1 MFTIAL
7 IQNQSE
13 MAHYSYADARP
24 MVKELGYIPVL
35 YTADNID
42 SLGSSL
48 SRNQF
53 DAIIFASNALNDKT
67 IRAEVESS
75 EFAQAFHSWLKD
87 RNGHGVLCFHQLRL
101 AAEQTSNTKL
111 FPPPLNKII
120 ATVRPADEKSAEG
133 NILYGSNAET
143 NTLLLYPNRISPQ
156 DIKKDS
162 LNFRSLPGLYW
173 HYWSNVNLS
182 DWEILLVDQ
191 DSDETERPLLLAA
204 RDATKGRIVLS
215 SLALDWQKQRNILQN
230 ILIYVVEG
238 RHNTAFLYDEDNKNT
253 AFDYLIGT
261 LQSRKYPFRSY
272 PIGQDYGVL
281 EQHITNNVHTIIVL
295 GPFVEL
301 SRLSKSLAD
310 TIIEYVHAGNLK
322 LVSIDAID
330 PEIRRFSVAGRERS
344 ALKLLNTAEL
354 QLQSELRKGYIDGSF
369 WSTAET
375 LQILQGIPQSDSNFN
390 SLVGEALKLAD
401 THDRSGSYD
410 EVFGVTC
417 AFLWMR
423 GTYLGINSEK
433 TKITAQWIRSRISE
447 FESREQVQAY
457 LTFIEL
463 DIITEQEKKQLAS
476 ILTRIAEEQLSEID
490 IVVYLK
496 AAVISG
502 YNSVIPGLVSALEK
516 TQKEDGSWID
526 LATTATAIIVLI
538 DALSIL
544 RSDSSVYSRLKPIV
558 EKMLF
563 VGIIYIQN
571 NLQNSLPTGQSQCYP
586 WDGKAST
593 TAKCILAWLK
603 FEDLIDLPV
612 YELVETLAKYYFQL
626 TSLTSAR
633 QALSILEDLKEDN
646 SKISKRFI
654 ETSKTLKIS
663 QKLATKS
670 KIYLILLLTTVYIFL
685 SILAGIV
692 STDDWSKAIELFK
705 ISFVNAWRFH
715 LAIVG
720 VMVGVL
726 ALPIKKLFK
735 SEGKNE

>member
-13 MAHYSYADARP
+13 MAHYGYADARP
-24 MVKELGYIPVL
+24 IVKEFGYTPIL

-75 EFAQAFHSWLKD
+75 KFNEAFHGWLKN
-87 RNGHGVLCFHQLRL
+87 RNGRGVLCLHQLRL
-101 AAEQTSNTKL
+101 AQEQTSNTKL
-111 FPPPLNKII
+111 FPPPFDKII
-120 ATVRPADEKSAEG
+120 ATVRPVNEKSAEG

-156 DIKKDS
+156 NIKKDS

-182 DWEILLVDQ
+182 DWEILLVDK
-191 DSDETERPLLLAA
+191 DSSDESERPLLLAA
-204 RDATKGRIVLS
+204 RDASKGRIVVS
-215 SLALDWQKQRNILQN
+215 SLALDWQKQRSVLQN

-261 LQSRKYPFRSY
+261 LQSKKYPFRSY
-272 PIGQDYGVL
+272 PMGQDYGCL

-301 SRLSKSLAD
+301 PRLSKSLAEK
-310 TIIEYVHAGNLK
+310 IIKYVHSGNLK
-322 LVSIDAID
+322 LISIDAVD

-344 ALKLLNTAEL
+344 ALKLLHTAEL
-354 QLQSELRKGYIDGSF
+354 QLHSELRKGFIDGSF

-375 LQILQGIPQSDSNFN
+375 LQILQGIPQSDSNFH

-423 GTYLGINSEK
+423 GTYLGIDSEK
-433 TKITAQWIRSRISE
+433 TKVTAQWIRSQINE

-476 ILTRIAEEQLSEID
+476 ILTRIVEEQLSEID
-490 IVVYLK
+490 TVVYLK
-496 AAVISG
+496 SAVTSG
-502 YNSVIPGLVSALEK
+502 YSSLIPGLVSALQK

-544 RSDSSVYSRLKPIV
+544 RSDPSTYSRLKPSI

-563 VGIIYIQN
+563 VGILYIQN
-571 NLQNSLPTGQSQCYP
+571 NLQSSFPTDQSQRYP

-603 FEDLIDLPV
+603 FEELIDLPV
-612 YELVETLAKYYFQL
+612 YELVETLAKYDFQL
-626 TSLTSAR
+626 TSLSSAR

-646 SKISKRFI
+646 SEISKKYV
-654 ETSKTLKIS
+654 ETFKTLKYS
-663 QKLATKS
+663 QTLARKS
-670 KIYLILLLTTVYIFL
+670 KICLILMFATIYIFL

-692 STDDWSKAIELFK
+692 STNDWSKVIELLK
-705 ISFVNAWRFH
+705 ISFVNAWGFH
-715 LAIVG
+715 LTI
-720 VMVGVL
+720 VGVL
-726 ALPIKKLFK
+726 AGILALPISKLIK
-735 SEGKNE
+735 GEIEK